1 VTNFDCVGWFQRG
14 AAQGY
19 GAIADAVGFVEP
31 LALAGKTEKKTR
43 RAKAAGLKSAPAV

>member
-1 VTNFDCVGWFQRG
+1 VTNFGCVGWFQRE

-31 LALAGKTEKKTR
+31 LALAGKTKKKTH
-43 RAKAAGLKSAPAV
+43 RAKAAGLKSASAV